1 MEKKVRLLSNSYLTG
16 YFIIEEEENED
27 EVLVKY
33 LNNTGKKMKST
44 GVNMT
49 LLFNLQ

>member
-16 YFIIEEEENED
+16 YFIIEEEEEKEN

-33 LNNTGKKMKST
+33 LNNPGKKNE
-44 GVNMT
+44 VDRC
-49 LLFNLQ
+49 